1 MRSPARFLPV
11 ICAVMIAA
19 LFSAP
24 AYAAESKD
32 SGRLSYCVPSHENI
46 PRNRMDDFIVDYMLA
61 RDGSVKISL
70 FENKAEGKALHAWT
84 IKREGNV
91 PAMFNWDGKISGK
104 LISPGSY
111 VLRFAAGDR
120 AEDIADIATG
130 RIDDPCAVYWLG

>member
-32 SGRLSYCVPSHENI
+32 SGRLSYCVSSHDSI

-61 RDGSVKISL
+61 KDGSIRVSL
-70 FENKAEGKALHAWT
+70 FREAAEGKAINVWT
-84 IKREGNV
+84 IQR
-91 PAMFNWDGKISGK
+91 
-104 LISPGSY
+104 
-111 VLRFAAGDR
+111 
-120 AEDIADIATG
+120 
-130 RIDDPCAVYWLG
+130 